1 MTDDIIIVGGGPSG
15 LAAAY
20 ECVQHGAPVAVVE
33 RLDQVGGL
41 CRTIEFKHSR
51 FDVGPHRF
59 FTKNLEVKNLFQRVL
74 GEDLVTVRRK
84 TRIVYD
90 NNYFDYPLTPLNAM
104 TGIGLRSGLAIAGSY
119 AAARIRS
126 FGASGPAETFEDWIV
141 ERFGRELYETFF
153 KNYTEKVWGIPG
165 HRIGADW
172 ASQRIRGLSLGAAIR
187 NAMFKSGRSSIKTL
201 IDEFSYP
208 RLGAGQ
214 FYEKLSALVIAGG
227 GRVRTGL
234 TVRCLRREGGR
245 VRSVVMEDRYGGTF
259 EAEGRYFLTS
269 ATLTDAI
276 GMIDPPP
283 PEEVL
288 RACRS
293 LRYRDHIGVNLLV
306 RGAVF
311 PDNWIYIHSRD
322 VALARVTS
330 YKNFSREMAADS
342 DVSPITVEYFAFPED
357 DLSSLDDNAL
367 IEMAMDELGRLRLLT
382 RDQLIDGFVV
392 RSEKA
397 YPVMEMGYQAHVAII
412 KAWLDR
418 LENLLPIGRAGMFK
432 YNNQDHAIATGLLSA
447 RRALGLGRYDPWL
460 VNIDAVYH
468 EGNDE
473 PGPRAQS

>member
-1 MTDDIIIVGGGPSG
+1 MADDVVIVGGGPAG

-20 ECVQHGAPVAVVE
+20 ECVSHGASVTVVE

-41 CRTIEFKHSR
+41 SRTIPFKNSR

-59 FTKNLEVKNLFQRVL
+59 FTKNREVKDLFHRVL
-74 GEDLVTVRRK
+74 GEEVVSVRRK

-119 AAARIRS
+119 AAARVR
-126 FGASGPAETFEDWIV
+126 GGVAPRPAESFEDWV
-141 ERFGRELYETFF
+141 VQRFGRALYGKFF
-153 KNYTEKVWGIPG
+153 KNYTEKVWGIPC

-172 ASQRIRGLSLGAAIR
+172 ASQRIRGLSLTAAIR
-187 NAMFKSGRSSIKTL
+187 DALFKSGRSSIKTL

-214 FYEKLSALVIAGG
+214 LYEKLSALIVAGG
-227 GRVRTGL
+227 GRVQTGL
-234 TVRCLRREGGR
+234 TARRLRREGARLRSIVVENGHGR
-245 VRSVVMEDRYGGTF
+245 ALEL
-259 EAEGRYFLTS
+259 EGRHFLTS
-269 ATLTDAI
+269 APLTDVI

-288 RACRS
+288 QACRS
-293 LRYRDHIGVNLLV
+293 LRYRDHIGVNILV
-306 RGAVF
+306 SGAVF
-311 PDNWIYIHSRD
+311 PDNWIYVHSED

-330 YKNFSREMAADS
+330 YRNFSREMAGNS
-342 DVSPITVEYFAFPED
+342 DVSPITVEYFAFPGD
-357 DLSSLDDNAL
+357 DLWSLNDVSL
-367 IEMAMDELGRLRLLT
+367 IEMAMRELRQLRLLT
-382 RDQLIDGFVV
+382 RDRLIDAFVV

-397 YPVMEMGYQAHVAII
+397 YPVMEIGHQAHVATI

-447 RRALGLGRYDPWL
+447 RRALGLGRFDPWL
-460 VNIDAVYH
+460 VNIDGEYH
-468 EGNDE
+468 EATGE
-473 PGPRAQS
+473 PG